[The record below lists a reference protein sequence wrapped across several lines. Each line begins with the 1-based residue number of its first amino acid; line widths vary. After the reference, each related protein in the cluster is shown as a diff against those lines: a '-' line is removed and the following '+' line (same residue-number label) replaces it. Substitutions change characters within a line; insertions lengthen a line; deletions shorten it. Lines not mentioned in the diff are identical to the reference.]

1 MTPTLFLNPEYSQ
14 DSLGGNSMTTLIS
27 CISPADSD
35 FDESFNT
42 LQYAS
47 RACKIKNVELSS
59 AKVLTTEEG
68 LPFAAASV
76 STLLQQLDE
85 AEPRP
90 RSGLRRWDECNDLGE
105 NLVEVP
111 SADGEDRRFT
121 EDYNGR
127 KAAAIARR
135 NRAAQ
140 YDMLRRKA
148 LGSYGAQVK
157 NFKGNMTVTG
167 NAVSRRSRIGREGE
181 VGTPRPRLPTAPRSQ
196 PPSRRTTAEAAASPA
211 AASQPAPL
219 PAPPPPAASKPCTTA
234 NKEMSFANWMA
245 QMRAEEEA
253 AAAEAAA
260 EAEAEA
266 VQRQALDGNVALSC
280 MEAEEVVEEE
290 PQANV
295 SEPHMF
301 AGTADGE
308 EMQTLVE
315 IEVTADTASASGVH
329 VAEDTAEVSDLK
341 QTSTVEVTAV
351 CNAEHMPSDDYQET
365 ASDIQGLPRQQQA
378 VDACASSAYPVSS
391 GPCDPEPATGDAHDE
406 EVTDAADPVPGTVE
420 GNIDF
425 AQHSPLHEM
434 DSDLDPLQKEEDAEV
449 LVRFRVNQ
457 NVAVTVHKAC
467 TKEDFDEVV
476 ALLPHNTPLPSS
488 DRMIY
493 LLARVIEDMET
504 GEVGRAVGCLMASI
518 GTCMISSCI
527 YSFEDPQEVE
537 QYHTEERVELWGL
550 QIPQPSAQNIMVAAS
565 SDIVLP
571 EVWCSADR
579 LTMSIGLLF
588 GLCCY
593 ADDNDIRAGFCVP
606 RPQLLERWMSSGVPM
621 HGLAGKM
628 QLIYPPNAHDF
639 HYYRSSTV
647 AYFLVDEVI
656 DTLGFILTF
665 L

>member
-1 MTPTLFLNPEYSQ
+1 
-14 DSLGGNSMTTLIS
+14 MTTLIS

-59 AKVLTTEEG
+59 TKTLTTEEG
-68 LPFAAASV
+68 LPFSATCA
-76 STLLQQLDE
+76 STLLQHLDE

-90 RSGLRRWDECNDLGE
+90 RSGLRRWDECNNLGE

-111 SADGEDRRFT
+111 SADGEERRFS
-121 EDYNGR
+121 EDFNAR
-127 KAAAIARR
+127 KVAAIARR

-148 LGSYGAQVK
+148 LGSYGAKVK

-181 VGTPRPRLPTAPRSQ
+181 LGTPRPRPSTALRSQ
-196 PPSRRTTAEAAASPA
+196 PSSRRTTAEQELA
-211 AASQPAPL
+211 APL
-219 PAPPPPAASKPCTTA
+219 PAASKVCTTA
-234 NKEMSFANWMA
+234 NKEISFANWMA

-253 AAAEAAA
+253 AAAAVK
-260 EAEAEA
+260 AEA
-266 VQRQALDGNVALSC
+266 VQVQAPDGNVGLSC
-280 MEAEEVVEEE
+280 MEAEEVRQEE

-295 SEPHMF
+295 SKPDKD
-301 AGTADGE
+301 AGTTDGE
-308 EMQTLVE
+308 GMQPLLE
-315 IEVTADTASASGVH
+315 IEVFVENVAHASDARMVDDKCSHNTSRNSAASGVH
-329 VAEDTAEVSDLK
+329 VTEAAAEVSDSDR
-341 QTSTVEVTAV
+341 TSAVEETAE
-351 CNAEHMPSDDYQET
+351 CNAGHRLSNDCQEMVSDH
-365 ASDIQGLPRQQQA
+365 QGLPQQQT
-378 VDACASSAYPVSS
+378 VDACASSSYSVCS
-391 GPCDPEPATGDAHDE
+391 GPCDPEPAAGVIHDE
-406 EVTDAADPVPGTVE
+406 EVTDVADPVPETVE
-420 GNIDF
+420 GNIEIG
-425 AQHSPLHEM
+425 QHSPLREM
-434 DSDLDPLQKEEDAEV
+434 DSDQDPLQKEEDAEV

-527 YSFEDPQEVE
+527 YSFEDPQDVE

-550 QIPQPSAQNIMVAAS
+550 QIPQPSAQKIMVAAS
-565 SDIVLP
+565 SDVVLP

-621 HGLAGKM
+621 HGLEGKM